1 MITSCNFAAGIALVV
16 LRFILASENTK
27 RERENPDDRHDAVY
41 ILDESG
47 VERKVD
53 KAFLDLTDKENR
65 DFRYVL

>member
-1 MITSCNFAAGIALVV
+1 MLAG
-16 LRFILASENTK
+16 ENTK
-27 RERENPDDRHDAVY
+27 RERETPDDRHDAVY
-41 ILDESG
+41 IVDESG